1 MRYVDYP
8 QLLLRTRS
16 TWEEPIR
23 HVHECAVRFTDFA
36 SWVTPAVCHKCVV
49 CAYLWCQL
57 WCRVAGHSEGLEHGV
72 YDRSKSR
79 VTISAARTHH

>member
-36 SWVTPAVCHKCVV
+36 SCKYVSGYTCCMSQVCGVCVFV
-49 CAYLWCQL
+49 VSIVVS
-57 WCRVAGHSEGLEHGV
+57 CR
-72 YDRSKSR
+72 
-79 VTISAARTHH
+79 RTQ